1 MDATRRAALFG
12 EIHRD
17 LPREGPG
24 DPASTRR
31 ALRRIQN
38 VLHPSRIVDVGCGPG
53 MQTVELAKATDAT
66 VLALDINRGYL
77 DQLRALARR
86 NGVGDRVRV
95 IKGSM
100 FQMSIRSSSLDL
112 IWAEG
117 AIYLIGF
124 ECGLQEWRDLLRHNG
139 CLAVTHLSWLQT
151 DVPDEP
157 RRFWAKHYPAITTVG
172 ENVRI
177 ARALRYEVLDCFPLP
192 ASAWWTNYYQPL
204 EDRLATLR
212 MRYGASRE
220 VLAIIDSTQEQIDL
234 YRHFPTSYGYVF
246 YVLRRM

>member
-1 MDATRRAALFG
+1 
-12 EIHRD
+12 
-17 LPREGPG
+17 
-24 DPASTRR
+24 
-31 ALRRIQN
+31 
-38 VLHPSRIVDVGCGPG
+38 
-53 MQTVELAKATDAT
+53 
-66 VLALDINRGYL
+66 
-77 DQLRALARR
+77 
-86 NGVGDRVRV
+86 
-95 IKGSM
+95 
-100 FQMSIRSSSLDL
+100 
-112 IWAEG
+112 
-117 AIYLIGF
+117 
-124 ECGLQEWRDLLRHNG
+124 
-139 CLAVTHLSWLQT
+139 LQT